1 VKRAT
6 RLITL
11 LLCTAD
17 VVLAFAISMSLIIS
31 GYEDWIGVLGDPD
44 ASGPTRQW
52 TLYSVLARDA
62 IALGVGVATTIFAW
76 EQQKRHD
83 PQIGRLMVVLALLLA
98 GPVTY
103 VATHR

>member
-1 VKRAT
+1 MI

-17 VVLAFAISMSLIIS
+17 VLLASALSVPLIVS
-31 GYEDWIGVLGDPD
+31 GYEDWIGVLRDAD

-62 IALGVGVATTIFAW
+62 IGLGGVVATTIFAW
-76 EQQKRHD
+76 EQQKRQD
-83 PQIGRLMVVLALLLA
+83 PQIGRLVAVLALLLA
-98 GPVTY
+98 LP
-103 VATHR
+103 AIFILTH